1 MKTTIDLT
9 QFNFNSRI
17 FNQISDCPDTGFV
30 RVLVYTGDNYQ
41 ERIKQWFINAEIVY
55 INPANNKIVYTK
67 MAKSKNEEWV
77 ISNNYLVTVLDFNG
91 NPIPNPDFV
100 TEVTEPVLNENG
112 EPLLDELGN
121 PQTQVVPVPI
131 SETNLP
137 YLTQEAFD
145 RFSEFRV
152 GTTYNLSMRQLWN
165 MSIFS
170 DDANGYFDEKENHKT
185 LLETQLEI
193 YNKAQNVLE

>member
-17 FNQISDCPDTGFV
+17 FNQISDCPDIGFV

-41 ERIKQWFINAEIVY
+41 ERVKQWFINAEIVY
-55 INPANNKIVYTK
+55 INQVNNKIVYTK
-67 MAKSKNEEWV
+67 VAKSKNEDWV

-100 TEVTEPVLNENG
+100 TEITEPILDENG
-112 EPLLDELGN
+112 EPILDELGN
-121 PQTQVVPVPI
+121 PQTQVVQVPI

-137 YLTQEAFD
+137 YLTQGAFD

-152 GTTYNLSMRQLWN
+152 GTTYNLSMRHLLN
-165 MSIFS
+165 MSVTS

-193 YNKAQNVLE
+193 YNKV

>member
-9 QFNFNSRI
+9 QFDFNSRI

-55 INPANNKIVYTK
+55 INQANNKIVYTK

-100 TEVTEPVLNENG
+100 TEITELVLDENG
-112 EPLLDELGN
+112 EPILDELGN

-137 YLTQEAFD
+137 YLTQGAFD

-165 MSIFS
+165 ISVLS

-185 LLETQLEI
+185 LVEAQIEI

>member
-9 QFNFNSRI
+9 QFDFNSRI

-100 TEVTEPVLNENG
+100 TEVTELVLDENG
-112 EPLLDELGN
+112 EPILDELGN

-165 MSIFS
+165 MSVIS
-170 DDANGYFDEKENHKT
+170 DDTHGFFDEKENHKT
-185 LLETQLEI
+185 LVEAQIEI

>member
-1 MKTTIDLT
+1 MKTTINLE
-9 QFNFNSRI
+9 QFDFNSRI

-41 ERIKQWFINAEIVY
+41 ERIKQWFLNAEIIF
-55 INPANNKIVYTK
+55 INPNNNKIIYTK
-67 MAKSKNEEWV
+67 AAKSKNEDWV
-77 ISNNYLVTVLDFNG
+77 ISNNYSVTVLDFNG
-91 NPIPNPDFV
+91 NPVPNPDFV
-100 TEVTEPVLNENG
+100 TETTESVLDENG
-112 EPLLDELGN
+112 ELVLDESGN
-121 PQTQVVPVPI
+121 PETQVVPVLI

-137 YLTQEAFD
+137 YLTQGAFD

-152 GTTYNLSMRQLWN
+152 GTTYNLSIRQLWN
-165 MSIFS
+165 MSVIA

-193 YNKAQNVLE
+193 YNKV

>member
-55 INPANNKIVYTK
+55 INQANNKIVYTK
-67 MAKSKNEEWV
+67 VAKSKNEDWV

-100 TEVTEPVLNENG
+100 TETIKPVLDENGEPVLNE
-112 EPLLDELGN
+112 LGN
-121 PQTQVVPVPI
+121 PETQAVPVPI

-137 YLTQEAFD
+137 YLTQGAFD

-165 MSIFS
+165 MSVLA
-170 DDANGYFDEKENHKT
+170 DDVNGYFDERESYKNLVDIQKQ
-185 LLETQLEI
+185 LYETV
-193 YNKAQNVLE
+193 A

>member
-9 QFNFNSRI
+9 QFDFNSRI

-30 RVLVYTGDNYQ
+30 RVLVFTGENFQ

-55 INPANNKIVYTK
+55 INQANNKIVYTK
-67 MAKSKNEEWV
+67 VAKSKNEEWV

-91 NPIPNPDFV
+91 NPVPNPDFV
-100 TEVTEPVLNENG
+100 TETTESVLDENG
-112 EPLLDELGN
+112 ELVLDESGN
-121 PQTQVVPVPI
+121 PETQVVPVLI

-137 YLTQEAFD
+137 YLTQGAFD

-152 GTTYNLSMRQLWN
+152 GTTYSLPMRQLWN
-165 MSIFS
+165 LSVIA

-193 YNKAQNVLE
+193 YNKV

>member
-9 QFNFNSRI
+9 QFDFKSRI

-30 RVLVYTGDNYQ
+30 RVLVFTGENYQ

-55 INPANNKIVYTK
+55 INPTNNKIVYTK
-67 MAKSKNEEWV
+67 VAKSKNEDWV
-77 ISNNYLVTVLDFNG
+77 ISNNYSVTVLDLNG

-100 TEVTEPVLNENG
+100 TEVTKSVLDENG
-112 EPLLDELGN
+112 EPILDELGN
-121 PQTQVVPVPI
+121 PQTQVVQVPI

-137 YLTQEAFD
+137 YITQGAFD

-165 MSIFS
+165 MSVIS
-170 DDANGYFDEKENHKT
+170 DDSHGYFDEKENHKT

-193 YNKAQNVLE
+193 YNK

>member
-9 QFNFNSRI
+9 QFDFNSRI

-41 ERIKQWFINAEIVY
+41 ERIKQWFLNAEIVY

-67 MAKSKNEEWV
+67 MAKSKNEDWV
-77 ISNNYLVTVLDFNG
+77 ISNNYSVTVLDFNG

-112 EPLLDELGN
+112 ELVLDELGN
-121 PQTQVVPVPI
+121 SQTQVIQVPI

-137 YLTQEAFD
+137 YLTEGAFD

-152 GTTYNLSMRQLWN
+152 GTTYNLSMRQLLN
-165 MSIFS
+165 MSVIA

-193 YNKAQNVLE
+193 YNKV

>member
-55 INPANNKIVYTK
+55 INQANNKVVYTK
-67 MAKSKNEEWV
+67 VAKSKNQDWV
-77 ISNNYLVTVLDFNG
+77 ISNNYLITVLDFNG
-91 NPIPNPDFV
+91 NPILNPDFV
-100 TEVTEPVLNENG
+100 TEITEPVLNENG
-112 EPLLDELGN
+112 EPVLDELGN
-121 PQTQVVPVPI
+121 LQTQVIQVPI

-137 YLTQEAFD
+137 YLTQGAFD

-165 MSIFS
+165 MSVS
-170 DDANGYFDEKENHKT
+170 TDDANGYFDEKENHKT
-185 LLETQLEI
+185 LVEFQKEI
-193 YNKAQNVLE
+193 YQQVNS

>member
-9 QFNFNSRI
+9 QFDFNSRI

-30 RVLVYTGDNYQ
+30 RVLVCTGDNYQ

-55 INPANNKIVYTK
+55 INQANNKIVYTK

>member
-9 QFNFNSRI
+9 QFDFNSRI

-55 INPANNKIVYTK
+55 INQANNKIVYTK
-67 MAKSKNEEWV
+67 VAKSKNEDWV
-77 ISNNYLVTVLDFNG
+77 ISNNYQVTVLDFQG

-100 TEVTEPVLNENG
+100 TETIKPVLDENGEPVLNE
-112 EPLLDELGN
+112 LGN
-121 PQTQVVPVPI
+121 PETQAVPVPI

-137 YLTQEAFD
+137 YLTQGGFD

-152 GTTYNLSMRQLWN
+152 GTAFTLSIRQLWN
-165 MSIFS
+165 MSVTS
-170 DDANGYFDEKENHKT
+170 DDSHGYFDEKENHKT
-185 LLETQLEI
+185 LIEIQTKI
-193 YNKAQNVLE
+193 YNI

>member
-9 QFNFNSRI
+9 QFDFNSRI

-55 INPANNKIVYTK
+55 INQATNKIVYTK
-67 MAKSKNEEWV
+67 VAKSKNEEWV
-77 ISNNYLVTVLDFNG
+77 ISNNYQVIILDSQN
-91 NPIPNPDFV
+91 NPIPNPDFK
-100 TEVTEPVLNENG
+100 TEDEEG
-112 EPLLDELGN
+112 KPLE
-121 PQTQVVPVPI
+121 I
-131 SETNLP
+131 SESNLP
-137 YLTQEAFD
+137 YLTQGAFD

-152 GTTYNLSMRQLWN
+152 GEYSLSMRQLWN
-165 MSIFS
+165 MSVMS

-185 LLETQLEI
+185 LVELQTEI
-193 YNKAQNVLE
+193 I

>member
-9 QFNFNSRI
+9 QFDFNSRI

-30 RVLVYTGDNYQ
+30 RVLVFTGENYQ
-41 ERIKQWFINAEIVY
+41 ERIKRWFINAEIVY
-55 INPANNKIVYTK
+55 INQANNKIVYTK
-67 MAKSKNEEWV
+67 VAKSKNEEWV
-77 ISNNYLVTVLDFNG
+77 ISNNYSVTVLDFNG
-91 NPIPNPDFV
+91 NPVPNPDFV

-112 EPLLDELGN
+112 EPVLDELGN
-121 PQTQVVPVPI
+121 SQTQVIQVPI

-137 YLTQEAFD
+137 YLTQGAFD

-165 MSIFS
+165 MSVLS
-170 DDANGYFDEKENHKT
+170 DDAHGFFDEKENHKT
-185 LLETQLEI
+185 LVEFQKEI
-193 YNKAQNVLE
+193 YQQLNP

>member
-9 QFNFNSRI
+9 QFDFNSRI

-55 INPANNKIVYTK
+55 INQANNKIVYTK

-165 MSIFS
+165 ISVIS
-170 DDANGYFDEKENHKT
+170 DDANGYFDEKLSHKT
-185 LLETQLEI
+185 LVDIQKQLYETV
-193 YNKAQNVLE
+193 A

>member
-9 QFNFNSRI
+9 QFDFNSRI

-30 RVLVYTGDNYQ
+30 RVLVFTGENFQ
-41 ERIKQWFINAEIVY
+41 ERIKMWFINAEIVY

-77 ISNNYLVTVLDFNG
+77 ISNNYFVTVLDLNG
-91 NPIPNPDFV
+91 NPVPNPDFV
-100 TEVTEPVLNENG
+100 TEITEPV
-112 EPLLDELGN
+112 LDELGN
-121 PQTQVVPVPI
+121 HQTQTISVPI

-137 YLTQEAFD
+137 YLTQGAFD

-165 MSIFS
+165 MSVIS
-170 DDANGYFDEKENHKT
+170 DDAHGFFDEKENHKT

-193 YNKAQNVLE
+193 YN

>member
-9 QFNFNSRI
+9 QFDFNSRI

-30 RVLVYTGDNYQ
+30 RVLVFTGENYQ
-41 ERIKQWFINAEIVY
+41 ERIKRWFINAEIVY
-55 INPANNKIVYTK
+55 INQTNNKIVYTK
-67 MAKSKNEEWV
+67 TAKSKNEDWV
-77 ISNNYLVTVLDFNG
+77 ISNNYSVTVLDFQG
-91 NPIPNPDFV
+91 KPIVNPDFK
-100 TEVTEPVLNENG
+100 TE
-112 EPLLDELGN
+112 DEEGN
-121 PQTQVVPVPI
+121 PLEI

-165 MSIFS
+165 MSVIS

-193 YNKAQNVLE
+193 YNKLQNVLE

>member
-55 INPANNKIVYTK
+55 INQANNKVVYTK
-67 MAKSKNEEWV
+67 IAKSKNEDWV
-77 ISNNYLVTVLDFNG
+77 ISNSYQVIVLDAQNS
-91 NPIPNPDFV
+91 PIPNPNFK
-100 TEVTEPVLNENG
+100 TEDKESN
-112 EPLLDELGN
+112 PLE
-121 PQTQVVPVPI
+121 I
-131 SETNLP
+131 SESNLP
-137 YLTQEAFD
+137 YLTQGAFD

-152 GTTYNLSMRQLWN
+152 GEHSLSMRQLWGI
-165 MSIFS
+165 SVIT
-170 DDANGYFDEKENHKT
+170 DDANGYSDEKENHKT
-185 LLETQLEI
+185 LVEFQTEI
-193 YNKAQNVLE
+193 YNA

>member
-1 MKTTIDLT
+1 MKTTINLE
-9 QFNFNSRI
+9 QFDFNSRI

-41 ERIKQWFINAEIVY
+41 ERIKMWFINAEIVY
-55 INPANNKIVYTK
+55 INQTNNKVVYTK

-77 ISNNYLVTVLDFNG
+77 ISNNYSVIILDFNG
-91 NPIPNPDFV
+91 NPTPNPDFK
-100 TEVTEPVLNENG
+100 TE
-112 EPLLDELGN
+112 DEEGN
-121 PQTQVVPVPI
+121 PLEI

-137 YLTQEAFD
+137 YLTQGAFD

-165 MSIFS
+165 ISIIS
-170 DDANGYFDEKENHKT
+170 DDNNGYFDEKENHKT
-185 LLETQLEI
+185 LVELQKELYETV
-193 YNKAQNVLE
+193 A

>member
-30 RVLVYTGDNYQ
+30 RVLVYIGDNYQ

-55 INPANNKIVYTK
+55 INPATNKIVYTK
-67 MAKSKNEEWV
+67 IAKSKNEDWV
-77 ISNNYLVTVLDFNG
+77 ISNNYQVTVLDFKG

-100 TEVTEPVLNENG
+100 TETTEPVLNENG
-112 EPLLDELGN
+112 EPVLDELGN
-121 PQTQVVPVPI
+121 PKTQTISAPI

-137 YLTQEAFD
+137 YLTKGAFD

-152 GTTYNLSMRQLWN
+152 GEYSLSMRQLWN
-165 MSIFS
+165 MSVMS

-185 LLETQLEI
+185 LVDIQKEI
-193 YNKAQNVLE
+193 YQQLNS

>member
-30 RVLVYTGDNYQ
+30 RILVFTGENYQ

-55 INPANNKIVYTK
+55 INPTNNKIVYTK
-67 MAKSKNEEWV
+67 VAKSKNEEWA
-77 ISNNYLVTVLDFNG
+77 ISNDYKVTVVDFQG

-100 TEVTEPVLNENG
+100 TEITKPVLDENG
-112 EPLLDELGN
+112 EPVLDELGN
-121 PQTQVVPVPI
+121 HQTQMVQVPI

-137 YLTQEAFD
+137 YLTQGAFD

-152 GTTYNLSMRQLWN
+152 GTTYNLSMRQLLN
-165 MSIFS
+165 MSVIS

-193 YNKAQNVLE
+193 YNRLQNVLE